1 VRIIKWI
8 LITWIGIIFALNGL
22 LLPFQ
27 AMAFDS
33 DYYVD
38 SFLALEVDKTIGISQ
53 ESLSRVTES
62 LVTHID
68 KGTGDLKNVEN
79 VRGVDVVFYNE
90 KEQHHLHDIMI
101 LVKAARTFLI
111 LVNISMVVALITV
124 WFIDKRNKQLFLKSL
139 TQSFQAAVIASL
151 IALGTLVALYFIDFD
166 WAFRKFHEIFFTND
180 LWLLDPK
187 TDRLIQMMPL
197 EFFIDF
203 TKQWLSKVF
212 LVFILFITAG
222 FIVPKLKKSKSL

>member
-1 VRIIKWI
+1 MRIIKWL
-8 LITWIGIIFALNGL
+8 LIIWIGITLALNGL

-33 DYYVD
+33 EYYVE
-38 SFLALEVDKTIGISQ
+38 SFLALEVDKTIGIS
-53 ESLSRVTES
+53 EEALTRVTEA

-79 VRGVDVVFYNE
+79 VRGKDVIFYNE
-90 KEQHHLHDIMI
+90 KEQHHLHDIQI
-101 LVKAARTFLI
+101 LVKAARKFLI
-111 LVNISMVVALITV
+111 LVNISMILALIAV
-124 WFIDKRNKQLFLKSL
+124 WLIDKRDKNQFLVSI
-139 TQSFQAAVIASL
+139 TRSFQSAVIASL

-203 TKQWLSKVF
+203 TKLWLSKVF
-212 LVFILFITAG
+212 LIFILFITVG
-222 FIVPKLKKSKSL
+222 FIVPKITRHKSV